1 MSRRLP
7 VLLATHTCFA
17 NSSKPC
23 TCTNSIISTFVL
35 AVVLMHTFTRRLRA
49 CLTHFIATVGTRAW
63 YTNIQQDPF
72 ELAFTLEA
80 FALTWHVARNMAL
93 LQGRR
98 APPAYVFVLGWALL
112 GHMHEYHAPV
122 QPRSRLKRDI
132 AVYIAFT
139 RHRSSSY
146 LSDIPG
152 ICTSSCSDAYFH
164 STLTTFSE
172 AFHCHSWH
180 TCLVYEYTT
189 RSVCAS
195 ISTRGFRV
203 DMARRTKHGFAT
215 RETWFC

>member
-98 APPAYVFVLGWALL
+98 APPACVFVLGWALL

-146 LSDIPG
+146 LSDIPAFVLAVVLMHTFTLRLRACLKHFIAAVG
-152 ICTSSCSDAYFH
+152 TRAWYTNIQQDPFALASSTDSFAG
-164 STLTTFSE
+164 
-172 AFHCHSWH
+172 
-180 TCLVYEYTT
+180 CLQSAPVRPY
-189 RSVCAS
+189 
-195 ISTRGFRV
+195 
-203 DMARRTKHGFAT
+203 
-215 RETWFC
+215 

>member
-98 APPAYVFVLGWALL
+98 APPACVFVLGWALL

-146 LSDIPG
+146 LSEIPAFVLAVVLMHTFTLRLRACLKHFIATVG
-152 ICTSSCSDAYFH
+152 TRAWYTNIQLDPCALASDKASCLTH
-164 STLTTFSE
+164 SF
-172 AFHCHSWH
+172 
-180 TCLVYEYTT
+180 
-189 RSVCAS
+189 
-195 ISTRGFRV
+195 
-203 DMARRTKHGFAT
+203 
-215 RETWFC
+215 

>member
-93 LQGRR
+93 LQGRHGFAKR
-98 APPAYVFVLGWALL
+98 ETRPNPNKKPPACVFVLGWALL

-122 QPRSRLKRDI
+122 QTRSRLKRDI

-146 LSDIPG
+146 LSDIPAFVLAVVLMHTFTLRLRACLKHFIATVG
-152 ICTSSCSDAYFH
+152 TRAWYTNIQLDPCALASDKASCLTH
-164 STLTTFSE
+164 SF
-172 AFHCHSWH
+172 
-180 TCLVYEYTT
+180 
-189 RSVCAS
+189 
-195 ISTRGFRV
+195 
-203 DMARRTKHGFAT
+203 
-215 RETWFC
+215 

>member
-1 MSRRLP
+1 
-7 VLLATHTCFA
+7 
-17 NSSKPC
+17 
-23 TCTNSIISTFVL
+23 
-35 AVVLMHTFTRRLRA
+35 MHTFTRRLRA
-49 CLTHFIATVGTRAW
+49 CLKHFIATVGTRAW
-63 YTNIQQDPF
+63 YTNIQQDPCA
-72 ELAFTLEA
+72 LAFPLEA

-93 LQGRR
+93 LQGRHGFAKR
-98 APPAYVFVLGWALL
+98 ETRPNPNKKPPACVFVLGWALL

-122 QPRSRLKRDI
+122 QTRSRLKRDI

-195 ISTRGFRV
+195 I
-203 DMARRTKHGFAT
+203 
-215 RETWFC
+215 